1 MERAYPFIISIENIW
16 NYEEIDKKGGGASL
30 GLGKEQIIL
39 LCNKILIG
47 DKLNRLNLKK
57 LFLI

>member
-1 MERAYPFIISIENIW
+1 MKKL
-16 NYEEIDKKGGGASL
+16 DKKGGGASL